1 MTYDILPIRAEH
13 IDSFHAALDRVA
25 RERKYLAMLE
35 APPLETFRAFV
46 LNNIRYAIFPQVVAV
61 SGNSVVGWCDVMI
74 VSDRPVHAH
83 AGFITIGIVAEHRGR
98 GLGARLI
105 EAAVDAARAKGLTR
119 LELIVREENAAAVAL
134 YKKMGFAI
142 EGLKRNANRVD
153 GVYEN
158 AYVMG
163 LLLDPAAA

>member
-1 MTYDILPIRAEH
+1 MHFEILPVNEEH
-13 IDSFHAALDRVA
+13 IETFHAALDRVA

-35 APPLETFRAFV
+35 APPLEKFRDFV
-46 LNNIRYAIFPQVVAV
+46 LNNIRNKVFPQVVAV
-61 SGNSVVGWCDVMI
+61 ADGKVVGWCDVMM

-83 AGFITIGIVAEHRGR
+83 AGFVTIGIVEEWRGR
-98 GLGARLI
+98 GVGAALLKNAI
-105 EAAVDAARAKGLTR
+105 AAAKARGLTR
-119 LELIVREENAAAVAL
+119 LELIVREENTAAVAL
-134 YKKMGFAI
+134 YKKMGFEI

-163 LLLDPAAA
+163 LLL

>member
-1 MTYDILPIRAEH
+1 MDYRVVPISEEH
-13 IDSFHAALDRVA
+13 IETFHSALDRVA

-35 APPLETFRAFV
+35 APPLATFRDFV
-46 LNNIRYAIFPQVVAV
+46 LNNIRNGVFPQVVALKD
-61 SGNSVVGWCDVMI
+61 GGVVGWCDVMT

-83 AGFITIGIVAEHRGR
+83 AGFITIGIVEEHRGKGVGQMLMR
-98 GLGARLI
+98 AAIDASRAR
-105 EAAVDAARAKGLTR
+105 GLTR
-119 LELIVREENAAAVAL
+119 IELIVREENQTAVAL
-134 YKKMGFAI
+134 YKKMGFEI

-163 LLLDPAAA
+163 LLLDQ

>member
-1 MTYDILPIRAEH
+1 MKYEILPTAETH

-25 RERKYLAMLE
+25 RERKYLALLE
-35 APPLETFRAFV
+35 APPLPAFRAFV
-46 LNNIRYAIFPQVVAV
+46 LDNIRHKRFPQVVAIA
-61 SGNSVVGWCDVMI
+61 GNDSVVGWCDVMT

-83 AGFITIGIVAEHRGR
+83 AGFLTIGIVAENRGKGIGTR
-98 GLGARLI
+98 LIDGAI
-105 EAAVDAARAKGLTR
+105 EAARARGLTR

-134 YKKMGFAI
+134 YKKTGFAI

-163 LLLDPAAA
+163 LLLPE